1 MVTFNLFKISILVLG
16 NRVFA
21 TPVPDDNTIHARSP
35 RPPPPVP
42 PHIIPAPLAPPATTA
57 NQLVVETHPP
67 RGIQVGPIPRVHL
80 VPRHQLDS
88 FAGKPVPPHR
98 PRQRRNLP
106 DSGDIPEFRNM
117 PDFSKLPGFIKDD
130 RHIWDNKHYPAYSF
144 GRILLGANS
153 FANSNPR
160 SCSGSLVGPRHV
172 LIARHCLG
180 EKVADS
186 IQFESNFFEG
196 PRGGSSCIYENTIY
210 TLERL
215 GYLIL
220 ADRMGEKHGYLG
232 VKDFDTK
239 TLMNKQLFSHVG
251 FPNKFPY
258 DKGKPLR
265 QDGISVEKCYIS
277 CDIYGVVSSRHMD
290 LAKSMNPPDKCVF
303 VSSTKFIT
311 AVAMA
316 RQQFP

>member
-42 PHIIPAPLAPPATTA
+42 PHTIPAPLTPPATTA

-196 PRGGSSCIYENTIY
+196 PRGGSSYATDVIILNSFECHKRPIDASTRIQY
-210 TLERL
+210 TLWNDWAI
-215 GYLIL
+215 LIL

-239 TLMNKQLFSHVG
+239 TLMNKQLFV
-251 FPNKFPY
+251 
-258 DKGKPLR
+258 
-265 QDGISVEKCYIS
+265 
-277 CDIYGVVSSRHMD
+277 
-290 LAKSMNPPDKCVF
+290 
-303 VSSTKFIT
+303 STKENRTKECLRILNSHT
-311 AVAMA
+311 WD
-316 RQQFP
+316 FPINSHMIRENLYGRMEYPWRNAISLAILSATGC